1 MKKEFI
7 RQFYKKNKLNLFLS
21 IVSSILLGILMLAIS
36 IMLQVVIDIASNG
49 TVNQLYK
56 VGLLFIGLVVVGI
69 LVYLLNNTVIP
80 CFIAKAIKQYKQY
93 AFSLIVK
100 QSNTEFKEK
109 GQDQFVSSL
118 TNDIVTIENEY
129 IAKIPSLVFNIVIFI
144 GALVLM
150 FINNYILTIV
160 GIVLSLLPFVL
171 TLLFGPKIEKNEV
184 KVAKSNEDFLHLNND
199 VLSGYSVIKSFKVE
213 SKIVSLFNKS
223 NEDLEKAK
231 TKKNKLALDV
241 EGIITIASIIAQF
254 GVFFVG
260 AYLCLTTSSFTAGSI
275 VLFVQLMNYVVG
287 PLGQIP
293 QIIAKRSAA
302 IPLINKMSEIC
313 KSNENSNETL
323 ATFDNNIT
331 FKNVTFKYDEKV
343 IIDNFS
349 YTFEKNKS
357 YAIVGPSG
365 AGKSTI
371 INLLMGLYKEYEG
384 SINYDENEI
393 SILNQDSIYDVL
405 SLIEQKVFMFDAS
418 LYNNI
423 TMYNEYSKDE
433 IDDAINKANLVT
445 LVNEKGIDYECGQ
458 GGSNLSG
465 GERQRIS
472 IARSLLKK
480 SKLLLVD
487 EATSALD
494 NQTSLSISNEILALK
509 DTTKIVIT
517 HRLDEVTLRK
527 YDHILVLKDGK
538 LVEDGSF
545 DKLVNENGLFS
556 SMYKISM

>member
-7 RQFYKKNKLNLFLS
+7 HQFYKKNKLNLILS
-21 IVSSILLGILMLAIS
+21 IFSSILLGVLMLAIS
-36 IMLQVVIDIASNG
+36 IILQVVIDISTNG
-49 TVNQLYK
+49 TVEKLYK
-56 VGLLFIGLVVVGI
+56 VGLLFIGLVVIGI

-80 CFIAKAIKQYKQY
+80 MFIAKAIKQYKQY
-93 AFSLIVK
+93 AFSLIVR

-223 NEDLEKAK
+223 NENLEKAK

-241 EGIITIASIIAQF
+241 EGIITIASIVAQF

-313 KSNENSNETL
+313 KSNEKANETL

-393 SILNQDSIYDVL
+393 TLLNQDSIYDVL

-423 TMYNEYSKDE
+423 TMYNEYSKAE

-527 YDHILVLKDGK
+527 YDHILVLKDGR
-538 LVEDGSF
+538 LVEEGNF
-545 DKLVNENGLFS
+545 DKLVNDNGLFS
-556 SMYKISM
+556 SMYKISK

>member
-7 RQFYKKNKLNLFLS
+7 HQFYKKNKLNLILS
-21 IVSSILLGILMLAIS
+21 IFSSILLGVLMLAIS
-36 IMLQVVIDIASNG
+36 IILQVVIDISTNG
-49 TVNQLYK
+49 TVEKLYK
-56 VGLLFIGLVVVGI
+56 VGLLFIVLVVVGI

-80 CFIAKAIKQYKQY
+80 KFVAKAIKQYKQY
-93 AFSLIVK
+93 AFSLIVR

-171 TLLFGPKIEKNEV
+171 TLLFGPKIEKSEV
-184 KVAKSNEDFLHLNND
+184 KVAKNNEDFLHLNND

-223 NEDLEKAK
+223 NENLEKAK

-241 EGIITIASIIAQF
+241 EGIITIASVVAQF

-313 KSNENSNETL
+313 KSNEKANETL
-323 ATFDNNIT
+323 ATFNNNIT

-445 LVNEKGIDYECGQ
+445 LVDEKGIDYECGQ

-538 LVEDGSF
+538 LVEEGNF

>member
-7 RQFYKKNKLNLFLS
+7 HQFYKKNKLNLILS
-21 IVSSILLGILMLAIS
+21 IFSSILLGVLMLAIS
-36 IMLQVVIDIASNG
+36 IILQVVIDISTNG
-49 TVNQLYK
+49 TVEKLYK
-56 VGLLFIGLVVVGI
+56 VGLLFIGLVVIGI

-80 CFIAKAIKQYKQY
+80 MFIAKAIKQYKQY
-93 AFSLIVK
+93 AFSLIVR

-223 NEDLEKAK
+223 NENLEKAK

-241 EGIITIASIIAQF
+241 EGIITIASIVAQF

-313 KSNENSNETL
+313 KSNEKANETL

-331 FKNVTFKYDEKV
+331 LKNVTFKYDEKV

-393 SILNQDSIYDVL
+393 TLLNQDSIYDVL

-423 TMYNEYSKDE
+423 TMYNEYSKAE

-527 YDHILVLKDGK
+527 YDHILVLKDGR
-538 LVEDGSF
+538 LVEEGNF
-545 DKLVNENGLFS
+545 DKLVNDNGLFS
-556 SMYKISM
+556 SMYKISK